1 MVVGYTILGALVFCA
16 VERERERQVK
26 TQMLVRFNNTLTE
39 LMDLWIASY
48 FNLRNKIDLIHQAA
62 MTNQTL
68 AIHAQ
73 GKHGLEGLDWYLH
86 GLELSKEIIPRH
98 WIEGIVSE
106 NSSSNFQDLINSTT
120 PSPTSQNL
128 FTATA
133 PNNIASFATVRN
145 GTSYSFNYDSD
156 YRYIMET
163 LFNGS
168 SNADQISNITFLA
181 ESVRANVTRIIATYV
196 NQVVHAIKD
205 EGWNGASNFDDINWT
220 FEGGVL
226 FAITV
231 ITTIGYGHVT
241 PQTQYGKLL
250 TMLYAVIGIPLFF
263 IYLSKNGDM
272 MASLFRLAYARGCKP
287 VFRMISRRR
296 SRNATK
302 NGLYNSM
309 QSLALIAN
317 LDSTV
322 MRLHHKDSTNSNDS
336 TNLDRNLSI
345 HSTKTTHSEGS
356 PPADVSKKT
365 KSIRSYGKTK
375 GKVPRLLKRS
385 VSTKSFRDLRR
396 NAVAELGSRQV
407 TENDNMLTIVP
418 GGKLIIPQSS
428 SLDSY
433 NRPYKKFLSSENMNI
448 STSNS
453 GINNGPSHNGVKRK
467 LIIHNV
473 PKPSSDDK
481 TVNVPISLTLCMM
494 FIYILIGATVFCMW
508 ENPDYIKW
516 SYFCFVTLSTIGFG
530 DIVPGTKID
539 SENPKEKMITLVF
552 YVAIGLSFFAMCFKL
567 MQEEAMNK
575 LRRIGQ
581 RMGILKRPEEGQAAN
596 VIETTDTNPLLPS
609 DGAAAIIVT
618 TNTRANTSR
627 SLGYRSAL

>member
-1 MVVGYTILGALVFCA
+1 
-16 VERERERQVK
+16 
-26 TQMLVRFNNTLTE
+26 
-39 LMDLWIASY
+39 
-48 FNLRNKIDLIHQAA
+48 
-62 MTNQTL
+62 
-68 AIHAQ
+68 
-73 GKHGLEGLDWYLH
+73 
-86 GLELSKEIIPRH
+86 
-98 WIEGIVSE
+98 
-106 NSSSNFQDLINSTT
+106 
-120 PSPTSQNL
+120 
-128 FTATA
+128 
-133 PNNIASFATVRN
+133 
-145 GTSYSFNYDSD
+145 
-156 YRYIMET
+156 
-163 LFNGS
+163 
-168 SNADQISNITFLA
+168 
-181 ESVRANVTRIIATYV
+181 
-196 NQVVHAIKD
+196 
-205 EGWNGASNFDDINWT
+205 
-220 FEGGVL
+220 
-226 FAITV
+226 
-231 ITTIGYGHVT
+231 
-241 PQTQYGKLL
+241 
-250 TMLYAVIGIPLFF
+250 MLYAVIGIPLFF

>member
-1 MVVGYTILGALVFCA
+1 MIDELRTFAINLNATWDVSVWERAIVLIRIDARPSWICAGAGALVTRGRWAEGPPMHLPPPPIRREAAAAAAGTAIAHQCNAESRLKDYSPQRSKTVSPSTNVSPTTNQSVNTYENLQPPPKPSFNPA
-16 VERERERQVK
+16 TSLQLLTVEEQNLAPPKPSLEPPQSEGLDSLIYSTLKEFRPTVEQVK
-26 TQMLVRFNNTLTE
+26 SDPPREEVNQSLNSSTGSKKFTVTPVPSGGSPAATTFVESFSSRGSNDDVQSKIAAPQEPLKYITVPEDLV
-39 LMDLWIASY
+39 
-48 FNLRNKIDLIHQAA
+48 NLDRRR
-62 MTNQTL
+62 
-68 AIHAQ
+68 
-73 GKHGLEGLDWYLH
+73 KHGLEGLDWYLH

-106 NSSSNFQDLINSTT
+106 NSSSTFQDLINSTT

-356 PPADVSKKT
+356 PPADFSRFEKKC
-365 KSIRSYGKTK
+365 
-375 GKVPRLLKRS
+375 
-385 VSTKSFRDLRR
+385 
-396 NAVAELGSRQV
+396 
-407 TENDNMLTIVP
+407 
-418 GGKLIIPQSS
+418 
-428 SLDSY
+428 
-433 NRPYKKFLSSENMNI
+433 
-448 STSNS
+448 S
-453 GINNGPSHNGVKRK
+453 G
-467 LIIHNV
+467 
-473 PKPSSDDK
+473 
-481 TVNVPISLTLCMM
+481 
-494 FIYILIGATVFCMW
+494 
-508 ENPDYIKW
+508 
-516 SYFCFVTLSTIGFG
+516 
-530 DIVPGTKID
+530 
-539 SENPKEKMITLVF
+539 
-552 YVAIGLSFFAMCFKL
+552 
-567 MQEEAMNK
+567 
-575 LRRIGQ
+575 RIG
-581 RMGILKRPEEGQAAN
+581 
-596 VIETTDTNPLLPS
+596 
-609 DGAAAIIVT
+609 
-618 TNTRANTSR
+618 
-627 SLGYRSAL
+627 